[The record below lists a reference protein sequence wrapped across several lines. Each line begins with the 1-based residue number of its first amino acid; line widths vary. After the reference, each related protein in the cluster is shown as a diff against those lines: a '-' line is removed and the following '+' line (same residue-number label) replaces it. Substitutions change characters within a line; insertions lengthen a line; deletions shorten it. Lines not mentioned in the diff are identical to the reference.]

1 MYNVNV
7 YNVKFKNF
15 DRKLM
20 YVIDLC
26 HNFATEKE
34 RKRSL
39 RIKILL
45 NQKENKK
52 NYH

>member
-1 MYNVNV
+1 MYI
-7 YNVKFKNF
+7 
-15 DRKLM
+15 
-20 YVIDLC
+20 IDLC
-26 HNFATEKE
+26 HIFAAEKE
-34 RKRSL
+34 MKRLL